1 MVFPIWSPKGWQ
13 FSHTL
18 DCFVER
24 MPWILIANQII
35 LLFLIIDF
43 PWQYHYV
50 VMICMVIRF
59 NVLVLDMSGLLSMI
73 KMYSWCFVEVHENYH
88 DKVIFLER
96 EMIFVHHNVI
106 FCKIII
112 TIWIIQKKKS
122 YANVDLVICLSW

>member
-1 MVFPIWSPKGWQ
+1 
-13 FSHTL
+13 
-18 DCFVER
+18 

-73 KMYSWCFVEVHENYH
+73 KMYS
-88 DKVIFLER
+88 
-96 EMIFVHHNVI
+96 
-106 FCKIII
+106 
-112 TIWIIQKKKS
+112 
-122 YANVDLVICLSW
+122 